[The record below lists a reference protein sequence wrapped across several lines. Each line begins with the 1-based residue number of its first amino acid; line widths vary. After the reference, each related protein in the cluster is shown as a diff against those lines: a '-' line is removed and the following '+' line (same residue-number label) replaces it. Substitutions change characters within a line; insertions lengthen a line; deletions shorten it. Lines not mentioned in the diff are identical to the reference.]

1 MSPNKPFSYFLV
13 VLNISINLN
22 PDTNL
27 AKYFVFVFFYNFLFV
42 IKTLNI
48 MVKQQQLVIILPESM
63 ADIQFTA
70 PGKLMKIIIRD
81 DCSNLHNKEVV

>member
-1 MSPNKPFSYFLV
+1 
-13 VLNISINLN
+13 
-22 PDTNL
+22 
-27 AKYFVFVFFYNFLFV
+27 
-42 IKTLNI
+42 
-48 MVKQQQLVIILPESM
+48 MVKQQQLVISLPESM